1 MKHYSKCIGGM
12 VLAFGVGMLISSFI
26 PSSILIVIE
35 ALVIIIAG
43 SILFL

>member
-12 VLAFGVGMLISSFI
+12 VLTFGVGMLISSII

-43 SILFL
+43 LILFL